1 MERRKSFLSWIENA
15 KRMAALEAIKHVKDG
30 FVIGLGSGST
40 VAYAIMELGN
50 MIKRKEINVFGVP
63 SSFQAMELAVKYG
76 VPLTSLD
83 EYPELDLT
91 IDGAD
96 QVDSKLNLI
105 KGGGAALTR
114 EKIIASASKEL
125 IIVVDARKISKK
137 LGGKTTVLVE
147 VLPCAKHPIIKKI
160 EQLGYKPKL
169 RYGSGK
175 VGPLITDN
183 GNFIVDIYV
192 NEIENPKELELTL
205 KIIPGIVE
213 VGLFVDMADIVYVGH
228 ERSVECLRRK

>member
-15 KRMAALEAIKHVKDG
+15 KRMAALEAIKHVKDS

-137 LGGKTTVLVE
+137 LGGKTPVPVE
-147 VLPCAKHPIIKKI
+147 VLPFAKQPIIKKI

-205 KIIPGIVE
+205 KMIPGIVE

-228 ERSVECLRRK
+228 EHSVECLRRK